1 MTTDDYGRPL
11 IDDTPVYATLSGGRL
26 STMVRATDEA
36 TFDTVGLQ
44 VGLLRYENP
53 AQDAVVDEDGNVITE
68 AVPASGAIIPTQG
81 NTVVRLGPHVITPA
95 TYDDEG
101 NELTP
106 AVMDDRY
113 HANFTLGPEAT
124 AREEWVA
131 WIEQWMAN
139 GTLAQQNKSEVA
151 LLYQGVEVIDP
162 ASISSPSNVLL

>member
-11 IDDTPVYATLSGGRL
+11 INDQPVYATLSGGRL

-36 TFDTVGLQ
+36 TFDAVGLQ

-68 AVPASGAIIPTQG
+68 AVPASGAIIATQG

-101 NELTP
+101 NVITP
-106 AVMDDRY
+106 AVMDNRF
-113 HANFTLGPEAT
+113 HVNFWLSPEAT
-124 AREEWVA
+124 KRGEWEA
-131 WIEQWMAN
+131 WIVQWMLN
-139 GTLAQQNKSEVA
+139 GTLAEQNKSEVA

>member
-1 MTTDDYGRPL
+1 MTTDDQGRPL
-11 IDDTPVYATLSGGRL
+11 INDEPVYATLSGGRL
-26 STMVRATDEA
+26 SALVRATDEA

-44 VGLLRYENP
+44 VGLLRYQNP
-53 AQDAVVDEDGNVITE
+53 AQDAVVDEEGNVITE

-113 HANFTLGPEAT
+113 HVNFTLGPEAT
-124 AREEWVA
+124 ARGEWIT

-139 GTLAQQNKSEVA
+139 GTLADQNKSEVA
-151 LLYQGVEVIDP
+151 LEYQGVEVIDP
-162 ASISSPSNVLL
+162 ASIQSPSNVLL